1 MIKSLVTGGA
11 GFIVTNKKALAEK
24 MKASD
29 LIANKLSQHTDYVF
43 SGQAGIYNSYNGQFK

>member
-1 MIKSLVTGGA
+1 
-11 GFIVTNKKALAEK
+11 

-43 SGQAGIYNSYNGQFK
+43 SGQGGGIYNSYNGQFK